1 MAPARQHFKGKYD
14 LFTFYLVPGLTVM
27 LASVDSW
34 FETNLSVLGNA
45 GGHRLALTSWGFV
58 TGAYYCRYTF
68 YLFRLGRYRNLAGKA
83 LVLGAGIFLMTS
95 VMIPYTPELYPV
107 KAALHVFLAFFSPI
121 LLAAALVGFLHFLSV
136 KNRRHFR
143 SAWRAMWSLVL
154 AAVVLLILAGFITSF
169 LELFVVVG
177 LCGFLRYV
185 ERLLR
190 VYE

>member
-34 FETNLSVLGNA
+34 FNTNLSVLGNA
-45 GGHRLALTSWGFV
+45 GGHRLALTGWGFV

-68 YLFRLGRYRNLAGKA
+68 YLFRLGRYKSPAGRA

-107 KAALHVFLAFFSPI
+107 RAAFHVFLAFFSPI
-121 LLAAALVGFLHFLSV
+121 LLTAALVGFLHYISV
-136 KNRRHFR
+136 SNRRRYR
-143 SAWRAMWSLVL
+143 SAWRTMWFLML
-154 AAVVLLILAGFITSF
+154 AALVLLILAGFINSF
-169 LELFVVVG
+169 LEVFVVVG

-190 VYE
+190 V